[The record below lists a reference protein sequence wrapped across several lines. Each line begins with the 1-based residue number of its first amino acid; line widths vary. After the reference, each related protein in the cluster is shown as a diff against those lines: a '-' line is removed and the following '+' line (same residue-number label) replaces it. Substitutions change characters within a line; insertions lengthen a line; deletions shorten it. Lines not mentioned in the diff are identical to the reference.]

1 MNERNEKIKN
11 KGFEDFIKEDPTL
24 LEKVDATSLQILE
37 MTVKTYNILLNH
49 GIENLNDLFS
59 VTTSEIMKWR
69 DLGRKSLEEIINLMN
84 EYNIKFADQ

>member
-24 LEKVDATSLQILE
+24 LEKVDVTSLQILE
-37 MTVKTYNILLNH
+37 MTVKTYNILLRH
-49 GIENLNDLFS
+49 GIKNLNDLSS

-69 DLGRKSLEEIINLMN
+69 NLGRKSLEEIINLMN

>member
-37 MTVKTYNILLNH
+37 MTVKTYNILLSH
-49 GIENLNDLFS
+49 GIKNLNDLSS

-69 DLGRKSLEEIINLMN
+69 NLGRKSLEEIINLMN
-84 EYNIKFADQ
+84 EYNIKFADK

>member
-11 KGFEDFIKEDPTL
+11 KGFEDFIKEDSTL
-24 LEKVDATSLQILE
+24 LEKVNATSLQILE
-37 MTVKTYNILLNH
+37 MTVKTYNILLRH
-49 GIENLNDLFS
+49 GIKNLNDLSS

-69 DLGRKSLEEIINLMN
+69 NLGRKSLEEIINLMN

>member
-24 LEKVDATSLQILE
+24 LEKVNATSLQILE
-37 MTVKTYNILLNH
+37 MKVNTYNILLRH
-49 GIENLNDLFS
+49 GIKNLNDLSS

-69 DLGRKSLEEIINLMN
+69 NLGRKSLEEIINLMN